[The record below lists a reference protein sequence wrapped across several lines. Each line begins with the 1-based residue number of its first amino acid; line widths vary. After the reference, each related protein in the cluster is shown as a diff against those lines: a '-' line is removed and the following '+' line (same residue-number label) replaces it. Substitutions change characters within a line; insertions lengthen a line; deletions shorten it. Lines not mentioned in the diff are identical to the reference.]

1 MDPPRKGMEM
11 YTYLI
16 VKHLVH
22 SLVSSSQ
29 AISPDWIVDMS
40 PLDFE
45 AHDGGRISLNKVE
58 GSMERGE

>member
-1 MDPPRKGMEM
+1 M